1 MTKKIFYGIV
11 VCVMVLISACS
22 SNKILEQSNAE
33 ASMKI
38 ADAYFARGKYNKA
51 IPFYEKI
58 VNESNSVLMAEAQMK
73 LADCY
78 FEREDFIDARF
89 EYEEYIRQFNDNRE
103 VARAFFRIGVS
114 YYELSLSAHYD
125 QSETFAAIDSFTEY
139 IDRFPFDERKKE
151 ALDYVNKCRYKLLEK
166 KYYNGFAYYKV
177 SDFPAALLY
186 FEEIIE
192 LDNLNELDKKSRYYS
207 VLMYIE
213 REDIKNASAVAAT
226 YFTRYEDT
234 PEADKIRRKIARL
247 ERKLARKNS

>member
-1 MTKKIFYGIV
+1 
-11 VCVMVLISACS
+11 MVFISACS
-22 SNKILEQSNAE
+22 NNKLLKQSNAE
-33 ASMKI
+33 TAMKT
-38 ADAYFARGKYNKA
+38 ADEYFERGKFNKA

-78 FEREDFIDARF
+78 FERDDFIDARF
-89 EYEEYIRQFNDNRE
+89 EYEEFIRQFSDNRD
-103 VARAFFRIGVS
+103 VAKAFFRIGVS

-125 QSETFAAIDSFTEY
+125 QSETFAAIDAFTEY

-151 ALDYVNKCRYKLLEK
+151 ALDYINKCRYKLLEK
-166 KYYNGFAYYKV
+166 KFYNGFAYYKI
-177 SDFPAALLY
+177 SDFPSAFLH

-207 VLMYIE
+207 VLMYIV
-213 REDIKNASAVAAT
+213 REDIDKASEIAET

-234 PEADKIRRKIARL
+234 PEAEKIRRKIARL
-247 ERKLARKNS
+247 QRKLAKRKL